1 MKTIKLLFFGALLFS
16 ITASAQYN
24 NGYNN
29 GYGNM
34 RNNSSPS
41 TPSKLSPEAI
51 EKDRLERIE
60 KIVAKFKEELSLDE
74 LQVIAIRNEVI
85 KSNKSI
91 EILMKSDIPQEDKSA
106 EFNAIQE
113 KADKNII
120 SYLND
125 AQKELFQKMK
135 EDSISKK
142 GKKKNKEKKEN
153 EILKP

>member
-1 MKTIKLLFFGALLFS
+1 
-16 ITASAQYN
+16 
-24 NGYNN
+24 
-29 GYGNM
+29 M
-34 RNNSSPS
+34 RNNSIPS

-74 LQVIAIRNEVI
+74 LQVIAVRNEVI

-91 EILMKSDIPQEDKSA
+91 EILMKSDISQEDKAA

-120 SYLND
+120 NYLNAD
-125 AQKELFQKMK
+125 QKELFQKMK

-142 GKKKNKEKKEN
+142 DDKKKRKKKEKEEN
-153 EILKP
+153 

>member
-1 MKTIKLLFFGALLFS
+1 MKTIKILFFGVLLS
-16 ITASAQYN
+16 TITASAQYN

-29 GYGNM
+29 GYGSM
-34 RNNSSPS
+34 RNNSIPS

-74 LQVIAIRNEVI
+74 LQVIAVRNEVI

-91 EILMKSDIPQEDKSA
+91 EILMKSDISQEDKAA

-120 SYLND
+120 NYLNAD
-125 AQKELFQKMK
+125 QKESFQKMK

-142 GKKKNKEKKEN
+142 DDKKKRKKKEKEEN
-153 EILKP
+153 